1 MASQLDDLQTLINL
15 ARGVG
20 PELAAVIEQ
29 NQAVKDS
36 LAEISST
43 LADLL
48 ELKLKEAAEEAKPEA
63 PEPPEAGDVLI
74 AEAINGLAAKLGNEK
89 EEPPQPINIT
99 VPPAQVTVV
108 SGESSGKVR
117 IEFERSR
124 TMPGNPIMAATLTR
138 V

>member
-20 PELAAVIEQ
+20 PEIAAMLEM
-29 NQAVKDS
+29 NQAVKTS
-36 LAEISST
+36 LAEISSV
-43 LADLL
+43 LADML
-48 ELKLKEAAEEAKPEA
+48 EMKVKEAADEAKPEA
-63 PEPPEAGDVLI
+63 PEPPETGEVLI

-89 EEPPQPINIT
+89 EDQPQPINIT

-108 SGESSGKVR
+108 TGESSGKVR

-124 TMPGNPIMAATLTR
+124 TMPGNPIMAAILTR
-138 V
+138 M